1 MTASSLSR
9 LRSNHRLRPLTLL
22 RTAYAWLRHV
32 WTVDRERQVLAQLSP
47 HELADIGLTDHAAR
61 HEARRAFWDLP
72 PRNF

>member
-1 MTASSLSR
+1 MTFFLSR
-9 LRSNHRLRPLTLL
+9 LHSDYILRSSTLP
-22 RTAYAWLRHV
+22 RAAYAWLRHV

-61 HEARRAFWDLP
+61 REARRAFWDLP